1 MQIVSQNKNKR
12 GSSGETNLVDFV
24 ICTGRISR
32 HVEKGHFGRFR
43 NRKFGI
49 WDSRGVFGRSK
60 KEFGGGEKKSDK
72 DNRTKEVRIK
82 K

>member
-1 MQIVSQNKNKR
+1 MQIVFQNENKR
-12 GSSGETNLVDFV
+12 GSSRETNSVDFV
-24 ICTGRISR
+24 ICIERINR
-32 HVEKGHFGRFR
+32 HVEKGHFGRFK

-72 DNRTKEVRIK
+72 HSRTKEIRIK